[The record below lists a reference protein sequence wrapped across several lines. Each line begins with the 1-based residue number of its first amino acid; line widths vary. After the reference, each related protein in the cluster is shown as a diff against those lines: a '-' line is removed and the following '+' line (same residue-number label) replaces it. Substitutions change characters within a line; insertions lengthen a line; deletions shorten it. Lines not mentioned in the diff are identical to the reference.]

1 LAVVAPLTVAKAAT
15 DLAIVAPLVPLT
27 DGKKST
33 IDLKYLVVDDSET
46 NRKMLTNILQAKGL
60 SGDTAEDGQEA
71 VNTILKD
78 LEYYKLVFIDNVM
91 PVMNGVDATRELRKA
106 GYRYLIVAIT
116 GAAMKE
122 DIDEFLAVGA
132 DLVLPKPCKLSS
144 LEILLDFID
153 RQGSLSSPGSRLV
166 SFNGSMNW
174 APQP

>member
-1 LAVVAPLTVAKAAT
+1 
-15 DLAIVAPLVPLT
+15 
-27 DGKKST
+27 
-33 IDLKYLVVDDSET
+33 
-46 NRKMLTNILQAKGL
+46 
-60 SGDTAEDGQEA
+60 
-71 VNTILKD
+71 
-78 LEYYKLVFIDNVM
+78 
-91 PVMNGVDATRELRKA
+91 MNGVDATRELRKA